1 VTFEYIPYGEDITLA
16 AQNYESAVGSIRLSA
31 GEKLING
38 SDCKACHG
46 LSQKSIGP
54 SYQEIA
60 KRYKNDG
67 TAREKLARKVISGG
81 NGNWGENAMSAHPQL
96 TLAQTTEMVSYILS
110 LAEAPAAVKSLP
122 LAGTVVT
129 RSPTPEEAPG
139 KYLMTVSYT
148 DKGANGMG
156 PLTTRKEFLLRP
168 PVLEAM
174 ACDTSYKAAL
184 NGSSQ
189 KEPGRVRFTENEA
202 FIGFRQL
209 DLTGIRSIALHL
221 VSSGVE
227 GSLTLHSGSPTGPL
241 LATVPVPRSDKPQNL
256 TTTLPGSVGPV
267 NLYFVYHDGKGKAG
281 MFNGPLFTDIL
292 FQK

>member
-1 VTFEYIPYGEDITLA
+1 M
-16 AQNYESAVGSIRLSA
+16 GSTRLSA
-31 GEKLING
+31 GEKLINE

-54 SYQEIA
+54 SYQDIA
-60 KRYKNDG
+60 KRYNNDG

-81 NGNWGENAMSAHPQL
+81 NGNWGENAMLAHPQL
-96 TLAQTTEMVSYILS
+96 SVAQTTEMVSYILS
-110 LAEAPAAVKSLP
+110 LAEAPAKSLP
-122 LAGTVVT
+122 LTGTVVT
-129 RSPTPEEAPG
+129 RASAPEEAPG

-148 DKGANGMG
+148 DKGANGLA

-168 PVLEAM
+168 PVLEAIS
-174 ACDTSYKAAL
+174 CDTSYKAAL

-209 DLTGIRSIALHL
+209 DLNGIRSIALQF
-221 VSSGVE
+221 GVVRRG

-241 LATVPVPRSDKPQNL
+241 LGTLPIPRSDKPQHL
-256 TTTLPGSVGPV
+256 TTDLTKSAGVENV
-267 NLYFVYHDGKGKAG
+267 FFVYHDGKGKAG
-281 MFNGPLFTDIL
+281 MFNGPLFTEYFI
-292 FQK
+292 QK